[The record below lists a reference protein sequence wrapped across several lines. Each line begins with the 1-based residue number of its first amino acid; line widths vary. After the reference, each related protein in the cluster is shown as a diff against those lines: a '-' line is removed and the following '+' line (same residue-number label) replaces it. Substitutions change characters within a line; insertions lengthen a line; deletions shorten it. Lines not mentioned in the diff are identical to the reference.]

1 MENLKEE
8 FNNSYSVKI
17 DVFEGPLDLLLHLIK
32 DAKLD
37 IQTIKLSEITGQYL
51 EYINSMDLLNLEN
64 ASDFLEVAA
73 TLIEIKSKKV
83 LPREEEEIVDEEDPE
98 TLLKRRLEEYKLFKD
113 ASEAL
118 KEIENVNKMYKEP
131 SKQAGEYRII
141 LKQMNIQNLIKAFS
155 TLLIKTQESSIE
167 HNEKTIERDRFT
179 VEEKIFEIKS
189 LLINCDKVSFNALV
203 GEDFTRG
210 EIITLFLALLE
221 LLKRQVITVEQLETY
236 GDIEIVKNELGEE
249 NNEYIGE

>member
-1 MENLKEE
+1 MENLQEE
-8 FNNSYSVKI
+8 YSNSYSVKI

-32 DAKLD
+32 DSKLD

-51 EYINSMDLLNLEN
+51 DYINSIDLFNLEN
-64 ASDFLEVAA
+64 AADFLEVAA

-83 LPREEEEIVDEEDPE
+83 LPREEEEIVEEDDPE

-118 KEIENVNKMYKEP
+118 KEIENVNKLYKEP

-189 LLINCDKVSFNALV
+189 LLINCEKISFKGLV
-203 GEDFTRG
+203 AEDFTRG

-221 LLKRQVITVEQLETY
+221 LLKRQVIIVEQSETY
-236 GDIEIVKNELGEE
+236 GDIEIIKNELGEE
-249 NNEYIGE
+249 NNE